1 MNAACTVETRMHGAR
16 GSPCLLISGAVKRLI
31 AIVDYA
37 LRSVTSI
44 PVRHSWRSRIVQCVK
59 AGEENDATGLK
70 AALLTRECAART
82 WRGSLTWR
90 TAAAVV
96 GRCWALLR
104 RVVTGGLALLLNYRA
119 GALLAAKWGGIHARL
134 IGRRFMGVVKSRI

>member
-1 MNAACTVETRMHGAR
+1 MHGPR
-16 GSPCLLISGAVKRLI
+16 GSPCLLISEAVKRLI

-44 PVRHSWRSRIVQCVK
+44 PVRHGWRSRIVQCVK

-82 WRGSLTWR
+82 WRGALTWR
-90 TAAAVV
+90 TMQGAFAPRSSPAV
-96 GRCWALLR
+96 LHYYSI
-104 RVVTGGLALLLNYRA
+104 TERA
-119 GALLAAKWGGIHARL
+119 
-134 IGRRFMGVVKSRI
+134 FC

>member
-1 MNAACTVETRMHGAR
+1 MHGPR

-44 PVRHSWRSRIVQCVK
+44 PVRHGWRSRIVQCVK
-59 AGEENDATGLK
+59 AGEENDARGLK

-82 WRGSLTWR
+82 WRGALTWR
-90 TAAAVV
+90 AAAVAVVV
-96 GRCWALLR
+96 GDDAGRFCAAI
-104 RVVTGGLALLLNYRA
+104 VNGGLALLLNNRA
-119 GALLAAKWGGIHARL
+119 GVLLAAKWGGIHAGL
-134 IGRRFMGVVKSRI
+134 ISRQFVAVVQSRI

>member
-1 MNAACTVETRMHGAR
+1 MHGPR

-44 PVRHSWRSRIVQCVK
+44 PVRHGWRSRIVQCVK
-59 AGEENDATGLK
+59 AREENDATGLK

-82 WRGSLTWR
+82 WRGALTWWWWGTMLGAFAPLSSPAVLHYYSI
-90 TAAAVV
+90 TA
-96 GRCWALLR
+96 
-104 RVVTGGLALLLNYRA
+104 RA
-119 GALLAAKWGGIHARL
+119 
-134 IGRRFMGVVKSRI
+134 FC